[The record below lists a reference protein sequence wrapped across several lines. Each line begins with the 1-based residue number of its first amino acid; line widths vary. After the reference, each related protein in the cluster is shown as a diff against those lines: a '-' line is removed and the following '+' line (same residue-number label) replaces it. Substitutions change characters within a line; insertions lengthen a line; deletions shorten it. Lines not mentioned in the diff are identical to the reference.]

1 MTCLGR
7 IERARRSSGKHFLR
21 GTGLEM
27 VTFWRPK
34 GEGEDV
40 VRAVEMEKGDGVEG
54 LARSCESRIVGIG

>member
-1 MTCLGR
+1 
-7 IERARRSSGKHFLR
+7 
-21 GTGLEM
+21 M

-34 GEGEDV
+34 GKGEDV